1 MPPEGSLPASLMT
14 LLNLFQACFTAPTF
28 RTFAALVVGFIAQT
42 GPHTVTGMLLGAGDL
57 TRRWHHSQVH
67 RFFSQARWSADDVGL
82 ALAEAVIP
90 RPG

>member
-1 MPPEGSLPASLMT
+1 MPPDGSLPASFMT
-14 LLNLFQACFTAPTF
+14 LLSPFQVCLAAPIFQTFTA
-28 RTFAALVVGFIAQT
+28 LVIGFIAQT